1 MTGSSYPAPSC
12 WFILIFL
19 RVTASSVA
27 DCFILFPAVPL
38 VPLSAMH
45 TGKGPSTRIHNN
57 SISKKRK
64 RTWRKISW
72 GSRTDIW
79 MHYGGDSNDILN
91 SNGNSADEPLE
102 DSVDEQQQQQQQ
114 QRILSEIATDL
125 DADGV
130 SVKRIDSDPDYPQTS
145 KGTTKS
151 VASVSA
157 SKREMMKF
165 AIPALGIFLSSPL
178 MSNIDNAF
186 VGKTSGTAGLAALSP
201 ATICTDQ
208 MLYLF
213 SFLSRATTGIVSR
226 AYVVSKSEGPAGTIE
241 EQEDEEEG
249 IISARNAAS
258 TPITFAIF
266 SGILLSIF
274 YAIFTPSLLSA
285 LKVDPILRPA
295 SASYVYWRGSIAW
308 AALLQSVC
316 LSVMLA
322 TRDAMTPLKIISLA
336 AVVNVIGD
344 TLFCVYP
351 LRMGTSGA
359 AAATAF
365 ATVFSSGKMLLDL
378 KKKRLLP
385 QLKVPK
391 WKDLKEL
398 LQYVGPLFIITIAR
412 LTGFVSMQRRAM
424 TFGTQPLAAYQICA
438 NSLILF
444 LLFGEPMSQLHQTKL
459 PALLDRGDKEGAL
472 STIKSVLTL
481 SMFTSMAIGMVTFL
495 TLTFGSG
502 WFTSDAAVQAIV
514 RNTAP
519 SVSLAVMQAIMTT
532 TLDGAMLA
540 SRDFSFIIL
549 VGLLTCFLQVSLLPR
564 CLTLGS
570 IFGTFTLRLASY
582 AIAILLRV
590 GSGSGILGNV
600 LQGQT
605 VVSKK
610 IAASRKKPA
619 LEGVTSM
626 D

>member
-1 MTGSSYPAPSC
+1 M
-12 WFILIFL
+12 
-19 RVTASSVA
+19 R
-27 DCFILFPAVPL
+27 
-38 VPLSAMH
+38 
-45 TGKGPSTRIHNN
+45 NN
-57 SISKKRK
+57 SWSGR
-64 RTWRKISW
+64 RRLPTSVNMN
-72 GSRTDIW
+72 S
-79 MHYGGDSNDILN
+79 
-91 SNGNSADEPLE
+91 SNGNPSQEQSFE
-102 DSVDEQQQQQQQ
+102 DPIDKQQQQQQQ
-114 QRILSEIATDL
+114 QQKEEEPNTILSEMSSLNVDSVPIINTDSNL
-125 DADGV
+125 GTL
-130 SVKRIDSDPDYPQTS
+130 PEP
-145 KGTTKS
+145 KGNTKS
-151 VASVSA
+151 VSSLTA

-186 VGKTSGTAGLAALSP
+186 VGKTAGTAGLAALSP

-226 AYVVSKSEGPAGTIE
+226 AYATKAIGDVDSV
-241 EQEDEEEG
+241 EEEKLT
-249 IISARNAAS
+249 SARNAAS

-295 SASYVYWRGSIAW
+295 SASYVYWRGSVAW

-322 TRDAMTPLKIISLA
+322 TRDAITPLKIISLA

-344 TLFCVYP
+344 SLFCVYP
-351 LRMGTSGA
+351 LRMGTGGA

-385 QLKVPK
+385 HLKVPT

-459 PALLDRGDKEGAL
+459 PILLDTGDKEGAV

-481 SMFTSMAIGMVTFL
+481 SIYTSMAMGLVTFL

-514 RNTAP
+514 RSTAP
-519 SVSLAVMQAIMTT
+519 SVSLAVMQAILTT
-532 TLDGAMLA
+532 TMDGAMLA
-540 SRDFSFIIL
+540 SRDFSFIII

-590 GSGSGILGNV
+590 GSGSGILGKV
-600 LQGQT
+600 LSLRRGRRQT
-605 VVSKK
+605 VGSNHVG
-610 IAASRKKPA
+610 KKPA
-619 LEGVTSM
+619 LEGVTM